1 MEYRQRQTQARRSGV
16 PERTSRANRN
26 PPPKPDHNELRRK
39 QYANDEGYAE
49 RQRELSRNT
58 YRKDNP
64 LAASK
69 LRDGLLAQGTPREV
83 QTDDMEYPT
92 TVEAFTIPEAAR
104 ALGRTELTLRRWIA
118 DDLVPEPI
126 LIDTTY
132 HYRQYSAGELRIIA
146 QHIAVHE
153 RSFSYYG
160 VAHTTVKEQIMQGVF
175 GFRAN
180 SV

>member
-1 MEYRQRQTQARRSGV
+1 MRR
-16 PERTSRANRN
+16 R
-26 PPPKPDHNELRRK
+26 
-39 QYANDEGYAE
+39 QYAADPEYAD

-69 LRDGLLAQGTPREV
+69 LRDGLLFQGTLREV
-83 QTDDMEYPT
+83 TNEDMEYPA
-92 TVEAFTIPEAAR
+92 TVEVYTIPEAAR

-126 LIDTTY
+126 LTDTSY
-132 HYRQYSAGELRIIA
+132 RYRQYSAGELRIIA
-146 QHIAVHE
+146 AQVAIHE

-160 VAHTTVKEQIMQGVF
+160 VAHTNVREQIMQQVF
-175 GFRAN
+175 GFREN
-180 SV
+180 NV

>member
-132 HYRQYSAGELRIIA
+132 HYRQYSAWVCAKKLAMSLTWWSPSGLCDLQNPIKSHGISL
-146 QHIAVHE
+146 VP
-153 RSFSYYG
+153 
-160 VAHTTVKEQIMQGVF
+160 
-175 GFRAN
+175 
-180 SV
+180 